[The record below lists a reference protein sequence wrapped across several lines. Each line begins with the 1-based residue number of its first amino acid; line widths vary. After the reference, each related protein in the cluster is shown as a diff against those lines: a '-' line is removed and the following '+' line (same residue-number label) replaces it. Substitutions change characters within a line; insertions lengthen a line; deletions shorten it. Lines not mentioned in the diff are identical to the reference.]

1 MGKKVGIMTLYHK
14 TYNYGAQLQ
23 AYALQKSVEK
33 LGYECEL
40 INFQWSGIRTIMNY
54 ESGGKNVGRF
64 RAFSQAIPHSV
75 RLYTPYNIEECADD
89 YDIFI
94 CGSDQIWG
102 ANLNMPVFVLPQITL
117 SFVPEDK
124 TKIAYAASMGG
135 SVATERIRDALAS
148 SVARLDAISVRETSA
163 IPFMSEMTGRQVT
176 AVLDPTLLLPADEW
190 RTVLIP
196 EDAGKY
202 ILVYSIGKNVILDAA
217 AKSLSEKLGY
227 EVFSLSYTDSDT
239 AGPKEFLGLID
250 NAEFVLTN
258 SFHGTVFSILFHKQF
273 LAFSVDTSSP
283 EFSKNVRIIDLL
295 HSVNLKDRFI
305 NDTTV
310 DVEKRLTDTI
320 DYNSVERILH
330 DKRKSSMEFLNDSLK
345 IEKTA
350 CSTNFGQKCCGC
362 GACVQKCP
370 VQCISLEEDKRGF
383 LYPSI
388 DPGRCTGCDMCKEV
402 CPIDKTNPER
412 TVKPRYFAAH
422 HIDGEIRDTSSS
434 GGIFMALAKNII
446 DKGGVVFGAEWE
458 AGFTS
463 VKHSYAETIDECRKF
478 QLSKYVQSDMG
489 DMFCRVENLLK
500 SGRQVLFTGCPCQIN
515 GLHLFLTRD
524 YPKLYT
530 VDLVCGGI
538 TAPGLWRKYIRYY
551 SRKGKVSAIRFR
563 DKHQRYRDIFRS
575 PTIQM
580 TVGIEGVE
588 ETIASND
595 DLFLSPR
602 FSFYRDCCFTCDYKG
617 NNHFSD
623 VTIGDF
629 CAYSDVTEKVDSGDG
644 ESLIITR
651 SEKGDSLFRAV
662 SSDLE
667 WIEVPEDS
675 TLQRNIMVNERL
687 SKPAQKDYLT
697 SIFAKSSI
705 EKLFY
710 ENKLIEQFSESEAE
724 KASLYFDYRRS
735 ALTAKLQK
743 FLYLGLSMNDIPAIK
758 GKIIIYGA
766 GENGKLT
773 CDCFDRDVAA
783 FIDRSDRVSM
793 CRGLPIY
800 KLSDNA
806 VKKLVDESDAVTF
819 IVTPVRDNESIFDEI
834 KYIYKKAN
842 ILTAESLVENL

>member
-1 MGKKVGIMTLYHK
+1 MGKRVGIMTLYHK

-23 AYALQKSVEK
+23 AYALQKTVEK

-75 RLYTPYNIEECADD
+75 RLYTPYNIEECANE

-102 ANLNMPVFVLPQITL
+102 ANLSMPIFVLPQMTL

-135 SVATERIRDALAS
+135 SVATERIRDALS
-148 SVARLDAISVRETSA
+148 SSATRLDAISVRETSA
-163 IPFMSEMTGRQVT
+163 IPFVSEMTGRQVT
-176 AVLDPTLLLPADEW
+176 AVLDPTMLLSADEW
-190 RTVLIP
+190 RAALIP
-196 EDAGKY
+196 SDAGKY
-202 ILVYSIGKNVILDAA
+202 ILVYNIGKNVILDAVA
-217 AKSLSEKLGY
+217 NSLSEKLGY
-227 EVFSLSYTDSDT
+227 EIFSLSYTDSDT
-239 AGPKEFLGLID
+239 AGPKEFLGLIN

-273 LAFSVDTSSP
+273 LTFSVDTSSP

-295 HSVNLKDRFI
+295 NSVNLKERFI
-305 NDTTV
+305 SDNTV
-310 DVEKRLTDTI
+310 DIEKRLTEAI
-320 DYNSVERILH
+320 DYNSVESILL
-330 DKRKSSMEFLNDSLK
+330 DKRKRSMEFLNDSLK
-345 IEKTA
+345 IEKTV

-370 VQCISLEEDKRGF
+370 GQCISLEEDKLGF

-388 DPGRCTGCDMCKEV
+388 DPGLCTGCNICKEV
-402 CPIDKTNPER
+402 CPIDKTSPKHAVR
-412 TVKPRYFAAH
+412 PQHFAAH
-422 HIDGEIRDTSSS
+422 HIEREIRDTSSS
-434 GGIFMALAKNII
+434 GGIFMAFAKNII
-446 DKGGVVFGAEWE
+446 DKGGVVFGAEWQP
-458 AGFTS
+458 GFTG
-463 VKHSYAETIDECRKF
+463 VKHSYAETIDECRKY

-489 DMFCRVENLLK
+489 DMFCNVESFLK
-500 SGRQVLFTGCPCQIN
+500 NGRHVLFTGCPCQIN

-524 YPKLYT
+524 YPKLST

-538 TAPGLWRKYIRYY
+538 TAPGLWRKYIRHY
-551 SRKGKVSAIRFR
+551 SRKGKISAIRFR
-563 DKHQRYRDIFRS
+563 DKHQRYRDAFRS

-580 TVGIEGVE
+580 TIGINGVE

-602 FSFYRDCCFTCDYKG
+602 ISFYRDCCFTCEYKG
-617 NNHFSD
+617 DNHFSD

-629 CAYSDVTEKVDSGDG
+629 CAYSDITEKVDSGEG
-644 ESLIITR
+644 ESLVITR
-651 SEKGDSLFRAV
+651 SEKGREIFRAV
-662 SSDLE
+662 SSELE
-667 WIEVPEDS
+667 WFEVPEAI

-687 SKPAQKDYLT
+687 RRPAQKDYLT
-697 SIFAKSSI
+697 SIFAKSDI
-705 EKLFY
+705 ETLFY
-710 ENKLIEQFSESEAE
+710 ENKLIEQFSGNEAE
-724 KASLYFDYRRS
+724 KESLYYAYRRIS
-735 ALTAKLQK
+735 LTAKLQK

-773 CDCFDRDVAA
+773 CDCFNRDVAA
-783 FIDRSDRVSM
+783 FIDRSDQASM

-800 KLSDNA
+800 RLSDDA
-806 VKKLVDESDAVTF
+806 VQKLVGESDDVTF
-819 IVTPVRDNESIFDEI
+819 IVTPVRNNESIFDEI
-834 KYIYKKAN
+834 KYMYKKAN
-842 ILTAESLVENL
+842 VLTAESLVENL